1 MRLILTR
8 IARPPTEGP
17 RDNAVSVLF
26 TSNDLMTLTIGKLD
40 PKSGG

>member
-8 IARPPTEGP
+8 IAKPPTEGP
-17 RDNAVSVLF
+17 KDNAISVLS
-26 TSNDLMTLTIGKLD
+26 TSDDLMTLTIGVLD